1 MKKKARRFN
10 DGGYTG
16 DDPIVK
22 YRMGMIDAQGNPI
35 NKGPREDIIEDE
47 SERGMVSPAAAD
59 FNKGTGNEPS
69 RPKSVERT
77 VVKTKVTPSPKS
89 DAEDTKSPVSSKSK
103 SETVKQ
109 LKEVIG
115 GGSMPKS
122 FTAAGGNTKASR
134 TSVDMPSMKISIPD
148 PLAGFDAKG
157 KRYSGRDTDDRR
169 KGGVIKKMSSGGTAS
184 KRADGIAMRGKTRGK
199 IC

>member
-1 MKKKARRFN
+1 MKKKMRKFN
-10 DGGYTG
+10 DGGLSKAQEEWLGGADRT
-16 DDPIVK
+16 DPIIMARMRAAVPDEVK
-22 YRMGMIDAQGNPI
+22 KTVAEETSSDLDPYG
-35 NKGPREDIIEDE
+35 
-47 SERGMVSPAAAD
+47 AAD
-59 FNKGTGNEPS
+59 KKPT
-69 RPKSVERT
+69 SVEKT

-89 DAEDTKSPVSSKSK
+89 DSEDTKTSLPSKSK

-109 LKEVIG
+109 LRETIG
-115 GGSMPKS
+115 TATMPKS
-122 FTAAGGNTKASR
+122 FTAAGGTNKSSR
-134 TSVDMPSMKISIPD
+134 STVNMPSMKISIPD